1 MAKRLQFNLFSIII
15 ISIIIIII
23 IIIVKVTEKG
33 ILKIVMTLAFCR

>member
-1 MAKRLQFNLFSIII
+1 MAKRLQFNLFS
-15 ISIIIIII
+15 III